1 MLKAESNTFTRRA
14 SSVAIDAP
22 KIGAQFFYQSTQII
36 DDPLAAVPPP
46 SRGSATNP
54 SKVPP
59 RPFSVHDNIALD
71 QAWLKLPE
79 IVQDHGQAQS
89 RLKKDASQG
98 DSHESELYAAS
109 IPPKSQNRD
118 AIAKRIDQDEHKE
131 KSSQN
136 GKKIEIR
143 DEANTRQ
150 AQTEHNPGEKL
161 KGADITICDD
171 SEHSPLQKTVP
182 VTGDEI
188 VQDEVESGLR
198 KPNRSRSFFRRKEK
212 EESHVED
219 LVSTRSSNRRLSRG
233 RQGAGE
239 SAVDLGRSP
248 DTTGTP
254 FLRVASR
261 LRRSS
266 KSPDRGGVQKA
277 QVDGAD
283 SPGKDYRPKQSSPLG
298 VKPRYP
304 SPESSQD
311 SQDEDDLES
320 ELGLGGSH
328 SLRRREDNLRQGK
341 ISRVTVGVARL
352 HVVEM
357 PSLKVSPSRVSED
370 RMEHIL
376 ITETFSLDG
385 TNLLGSC
392 PR

>member
-1 MLKAESNTFTRRA
+1 MASHHTYGDSCMLKAESNTFTRRA

-46 SRGSATNP
+46 SRGFAANP
-54 SKVPP
+54 SKVTP

-79 IVQDHGQAQS
+79 TVQDHVQARQS
-89 RLKKDASQG
+89 LKKDESQG

-109 IPPKSQNRD
+109 IPPKSQNRE
-118 AIAKRIDQDEHKE
+118 AIAKRLDQDEYKE
-131 KSSQN
+131 KSIQN
-136 GKKIEIR
+136 EKRVEMR
-143 DEANTRQ
+143 DEANARQ
-150 AQTEHNPGEKL
+150 KQIEHNSGEKL
-161 KGADITICDD
+161 KGGDTTICDD
-171 SEHSPLQKTVP
+171 SEHSPLQKIVP
-182 VTGDEI
+182 VTANEI

-198 KPNRSRSFFRRKEK
+198 KPHRSRSFFRRKEK
-212 EESHVED
+212 EESHEED
-219 LVSTRSSNRRLSRG
+219 LVSTRSSHRRLSRG
-233 RQGAGE
+233 RQGAE
-239 SAVDLGRSP
+239 EAAVDLGRSP

-266 KSPDRGGVQKA
+266 KSPDRGSVQKV

-298 VKPRYP
+298 VRPRYP

-311 SQDEDDLES
+311 SQDEDNLGS

-328 SLRRREDNLRQGK
+328 MNRRREENLRQGK
-341 ISRVTVGVARL
+341 IARVTVGVSRL
-352 HVVEM
+352 HVVKM
-357 PSLKVSPSRVSED
+357 PGLKVSPSRASED
-370 RMEHIL
+370 
-376 ITETFSLDG
+376 
-385 TNLLGSC
+385 
-392 PR
+392 

>member
-1 MLKAESNTFTRRA
+1 MASHHTYGDSCMLKAESNTFTRRA

-46 SRGSATNP
+46 SRGSVTNP

-79 IVQDHGQAQS
+79 IVQEHVQTQS
-89 RLKKDASQG
+89 SLKRDGPHRDSQ
-98 DSHESELYAAS
+98 ESELYAAS
-109 IPPKSQNRD
+109 IPPKAQNRD
-118 AIAKRIDQDEHKE
+118 AIAKRFDQDDHNE
-131 KSSQN
+131 KGPQN
-136 GKKIEIR
+136 QKKIEIR
-143 DEANTRQ
+143 GEGNAGET
-150 AQTEHNPGEKL
+150 QTEHNPREMP

-171 SEHSPLQKTVP
+171 SEHSPLQKTIP
-182 VTGDEI
+182 VTADEI

-198 KPNRSRSFFRRKEK
+198 KPHRSRSFFRRKEK
-212 EESHVED
+212 EESHEED

-233 RQGAGE
+233 RQRAE
-239 SAVDLGRSP
+239 DSAVDMGRSP

-266 KSPDRGGVQKA
+266 KSPDRGSVQKA

-298 VKPRYP
+298 VRPRYP

-311 SQDEDDLES
+311 SQDEDNIDS
-320 ELGLGGSH
+320 EADLGGSH
-328 SLRRREDNLRQGK
+328 SIRRREENLRLGK
-341 ISRVTVGVARL
+341 IARVTVGVSRL

-357 PSLKVSPSRVSED
+357 PSLKVSPSRASED
-370 RMEHIL
+370 RTEDML
-376 ITETFSLDG
+376 STETFH
-385 TNLLGSC
+385 
-392 PR
+392 